1 MSSTFAWPALVASA
15 LATAGTVAPPQ
26 LLPPPGDG
34 EIRQVFF
41 EIQNRSEIWLTLE
54 PKTMKGERAP
64 MLTFT
69 FSFGGQRPVAPPKQI
84 EVRAYAPIWTPRSDL
99 IFVLDDQHKFDL
111 VGMLVNGMPS
121 DYVFGTTTIAV
132 LRQMGAASRVTGNA
146 LGFDFELSATQR
158 KAIAAFHDRIT
169 R

>member
-1 MSSTFAWPALVASA
+1 MTRPAVIGCA
-15 LATAGTVAPPQ
+15 LALWGGFLPPQ

-34 EIRQVFF
+34 DIRQVFF

-69 FSFGGQRPVAPPKQI
+69 FNFVGKRPAGPPKQI
-84 EVRAYAPIWTPRSDL
+84 EVRAYAPMWTPRSDL
-99 IFVLDDQHKFDL
+99 IFVLDDQHTIDL
-111 VGMLVNGMPS
+111 AGRLVSGMPS
-121 DYVFGTTTIAV
+121 DYAAGTTTIAV
-132 LRQMGAASRVTGNA
+132 LKQMATASRVTGNA
-146 LGFDFELSATQR
+146 LGFDFELTEAQR
-158 KAIAAFHDRIT
+158 KAIAAFHDRIA